1 MSRREKGRHFL
12 LNPFLLDTKEFITD
26 KCILRQLTHF
36 SHVHRLGSPLW
47 LGWELAAGLGLT
59 LRYMQ
64 NPLNIWSPLMSES
77 FFPLNKASTFSDAVM
92 QQYPLKQILH
102 FSKISSPKHFTTKQN
117 LVLSAAA
124 SSDGNP
130 RWYRVPEA
138 IEHFFDLP
146 SESSCSYCHP
156 IQQDNEVGLFV
167 LWISA
172 VLCSRMMIAPEKKLL
187 VQTPSSYMC
196 VVNADQLYPSSF
208 LAEKELECLLLQS

>member
-1 MSRREKGRHFL
+1 MSWREKGRPFL
-12 LNPFLLDTKEFITD
+12 RSPFLLDTREFITD

-36 SHVHRLGSPLW
+36 AHVHRLGSPLW

-64 NPLNIWSPLMSES
+64 SPLNIWSPLMGES

-92 QQYPLKQILH
+92 QKYPLRQFLH
-102 FSKISSPKHFTTKQN
+102 FSKISSAEHLTTKQN

-138 IEHFFDLP
+138 IEHFFELP
-146 SESSCSYCHP
+146 SESSSLYCHP
-156 IQQDNEVGLFV
+156 IQQVNEVGLFV

-172 VLCSRMMIAPEKKLL
+172 VLFSRMMIAPEAKLL
-187 VQTPSSYMC
+187 VQTPSSYMS

-208 LAEKELECLLLQS
+208 LAEKELECLVLQS